1 MLAASSFIHAGYKLA
16 PAEVIDERR
25 QKISDSYNVEVVDTL
40 TNEEIE
46 LVALV
51 AMAEAEGECEEGQ
64 RLVIDTVLNRMEDS
78 RFPDT
83 IEDVIFQPNQFTSMH
98 NGRSER
104 CDTESKLYFTLC
116 RMVKEE
122 YYDRTN
128 SEVIFFTSVGYSAY
142 GTPLFK
148 IGNHYFSKY

>member
-1 MLAASSFIHAGYKLA
+1 M
-16 PAEVIDERR
+16 EVIDERR
-25 QKISDSYNVEVVDTL
+25 QTISEYYDVEVVDTL
-40 TNEEIE
+40 TDDEIE

-64 RLVIDTVLNRMEDS
+64 RLVIDTVLNRVEDS

-104 CDTESKLYFTLC
+104 CDTESELYFALC
-116 RMVKEE
+116 KMVKEE
-122 YYDRTN
+122 YYERTN
-128 SEVIFFTSVGYSAY
+128 SDVIFFTSVGYSAY